1 MIRTQKDIRQLAY
14 DIGWQG
20 EDFTLLQQAVTN
32 PTYFEGQQGPDNQRL
47 EYLGDAVL
55 NMLMAE
61 ELYHRYPEAQEGMLS
76 KIRAALVREEALA
89 TAAHQISLGDYL
101 LLGKGSEKNG
111 DGERDSVLSDTF
123 EAVLG
128 ALYLSCGLEA
138 ARRMVLSG
146 LEYSIANMYAGKYE
160 DYKGLL
166 QQWTQSMGGEA
177 PQYRLLDSRGP
188 DHKKE
193 YFMGVFYQEKKLA
206 NAWGSSKKEAEQ
218 AAAAIAWKNRD
229 IKKNEMADKAVAHRE
244 DKVSPKAKKPQKD
257 KAPQKGKVIQ
267 NDRTLQKDGR
277 IRKDAML
284 DQNKYSKKN
293 KNMKTGAKNGQ
304 E

>member
-1 MIRTQKDIRQLAY
+1 MTKTRKDIGELALS
-14 DIGWQG
+14 IGWLG
-20 EDFTLLQQAVTN
+20 NDFTLLRQAVTN

-55 NMLMAE
+55 DMLMAE
-61 ELYHRYPEAQEGMLS
+61 ELYRRYPQAQEGTLS

-89 TAAHQISLGDYL
+89 AAARRISLGDYL

-111 DGERDSVLSDTF
+111 DGQRDSVLSDTF

-138 ARRMVLSG
+138 TRHMVLDG
-146 LEYSIANMYAGKYE
+146 LEEAMANMHAGKYE

-166 QQWTQSMGGEA
+166 QQWTQSAGGDA

-193 YFMGVFYQEKKLA
+193 YCMAVVYQDQELA
-206 NAWGSSKKEAEQ
+206 SAWGSSKKEAEQ
-218 AAAAIAWKNRD
+218 AAAASAWKNRD
-229 IKKNEMADKAVAHRE
+229 TKRNSVIAKEKAVRE
-244 DKVSPKAKKPQKD
+244 DKAAEKAAELPKSSIVS
-257 KAPQKGKVIQ
+257 KGKKRQAPASQKNKTLHKKAERQTDTKGRNV
-267 NDRTLQKDGR
+267 LQK
-277 IRKDAML
+277 
-284 DQNKYSKKN
+284 
-293 KNMKTGAKNGQ
+293 
-304 E
+304 